1 MLHSFVAPGSPAS
14 VRGCPDG
21 FVATG
26 STSTTIRPTP
36 PHQTH
41 RARPQPGGFALHEAP
56 QRRVTGVSN
65 PHVVQFPPASHVQ
78 VDETSRDRTTRPTPR
93 ATGRENFAPMRPRL
107 IAPHEDI
114 SAIKQNQKNQ
124 TATN

>member
-1 MLHSFVAPGSPAS
+1 MGLPGWLCGDRLHVH
-14 VRGCPDG
+14 DN
-21 FVATG
+21 
-26 STSTTIRPTP
+26 P
-36 PHQTH
+36 PHT
-41 RARPQPGGFALHEAP
+41 APPDPSGPPATGGFALHEAP

-93 ATGRENFAPMRPRL
+93 ATGHENFAPTRPHL
-107 IAPHEDI
+107 IAPHENI

>member
-1 MLHSFVAPGSPAS
+1 ML
-14 VRGCPDG
+14 
-21 FVATG
+21 
-26 STSTTIRPTP
+26 
-36 PHQTH
+36 
-41 RARPQPGGFALHEAP
+41 
-56 QRRVTGVSN
+56 
-65 PHVVQFPPASHVQ
+65 QFPPTSHVQ
-78 VDETSRDRTTRPTPR
+78 AAETSRDRTTRPTPR